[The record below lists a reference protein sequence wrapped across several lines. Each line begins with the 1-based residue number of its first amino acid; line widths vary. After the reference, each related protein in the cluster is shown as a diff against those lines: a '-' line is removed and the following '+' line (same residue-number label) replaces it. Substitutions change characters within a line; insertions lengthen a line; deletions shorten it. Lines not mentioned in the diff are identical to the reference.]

1 MAGAGGEQR
10 YLTSGKVYTR
20 CTGVEDQQ
28 IGLADRVKLEVEAIF
43 GSAPYQANMPGQG
56 YLTKSNIDGL
66 ADLGLDVS
74 QDN

>member
-10 YLTSGKVYTR
+10 YLTSGKCYTR

-28 IGLADRVKLEVEAIF
+28 IGLADRVKRKMKANSVA
-43 GSAPYQANMPGQG
+43 GPCQASMPSQG